1 MYAIVEI
8 GGQSHK
14 AEKGSEFLVNLI
26 NSEKGAKID
35 FDNVTM
41 INDNGNTEIGA
52 PYLSATIQAEIVEPE
67 VKGKKLTVF
76 KYKNKTNY
84 HVKNGHRQKY
94 TLIKILDIKK

>member
-1 MYAIVEI
+1 MYAMVEI

-14 AEKGSEFLVNLI
+14 AEKGSEFLVNLL
-26 NSEKGAKID
+26 KGEAGSAIE
-35 FDNVTM
+35 FDKVTL
-41 INDNGNTEIGA
+41 ISDSGNIEIGT
-52 PYLSATIQAEIVEPE
+52 PYLSASIKAEIIDPE

-94 TLIKILDIKK
+94 TRIKIIDIVK

>member
-1 MYAIVEI
+1 MYAMVEI

-26 NSEKGAKID
+26 RGEKGTGID
-35 FDNVTM
+35 FDKVTL
-41 INDNGNTEIGA
+41 ISDNGNVEIGT
-52 PYLSATIQAEIVEPE
+52 PYLSASVKAEIVEPE

-84 HVKNGHRQKY
+84 HVKTGHRQKY
-94 TLIKILDIKK
+94 TRIKIVDIVK

>member
-14 AEKGSEFLVNLI
+14 AEKGSEFLVNLM
-26 NSEKGAKID
+26 NSEKGAKVD
-35 FDNVTM
+35 FDKVTM
-41 INDNGNTEIGA
+41 ISDNGNTEIGA
-52 PYLSATIQAEIVEPE
+52 PYLSATVQAEIVEPE

-84 HVKNGHRQKY
+84 HVKTGHRQKY

>member
-14 AEKGSEFLVNLI
+14 AEKGAEFLVNLI
-26 NSEKGAKID
+26 SQEKDSTIE
-35 FDNVTM
+35 FDKVTM
-41 INDNGNTEIGA
+41 ITDNGNTEIGT
-52 PYLSATIQAEIVEPE
+52 PYLSAKITAQIVEPE

-84 HVKNGHRQKY
+84 HVKTGHRQKF
-94 TLIKILDIKK
+94 TLIKIIDIKK

>member
-14 AEKGSEFLVNLI
+14 AEKGSEFLVNLMT
-26 NSEKGAKID
+26 SEKGAKVD
-35 FDNVTM
+35 FDKVTM

-52 PYLSATIQAEIVEPE
+52 PYLSATVEAEIVEPE

-84 HVKNGHRQKY
+84 HKKTGHRQKF

>member
-1 MYAIVEI
+1 MYAMVEI

-14 AEKGSEFLVNLI
+14 AEKGAEFLVNLLK
-26 NSEKGAKID
+26 EETGAIIK
-35 FDNVTM
+35 FDKVTL
-41 INDNGNTEIGA
+41 ISDNGTIEIGA
-52 PYLSATIQAEIVEPE
+52 PYLSATVQAEIVEPE

-94 TLIKILDIKK
+94 TRIKIINIIK